1 MGRPARSARR
11 QSSQCARAPRTASGR
26 AQPGKNVLRAEGAA
40 AARRPRLAALALGA
54 QGQPPWA
61 PAACGLQFW

>member
-11 QSSQCARAPRTASGR
+11 QSSQCARAPRTGR
-26 AQPGKNVLRAEGAA
+26 AQPGKNILRAEGA

-61 PAACGLQFW
+61 PAACGLRFW